1 MLPNPW
7 TEEDFDTRNVAVQT
21 ILVAV
26 KDAQDT
32 PPVFQS
38 LPPVVRVS
46 DSLPLGGSVF
56 QVHAEDGDFGNQR
69 NITYSFVPESQ
80 GVTYFNIHSR
90 TGMITLASSTE
101 LFREAYSTTGPF
113 VLSVQATEVESD
125 LVPGLPASSRATLA
139 VVLVN
144 TENKPPR
151 FLSRRYVGSVEEN
164 SPGLTPI
171 LWEGAEAPRVV
182 DDDQVKNIRAF

>member
-1 MLPNPW
+1 NPW

-80 GVTYFNIHSR
+80 GVTYFNINSR

-113 VLSVQATEVESD
+113 VLSVQV
-125 LVPGLPASSRATLA
+125 GY
-139 VVLVN
+139 
-144 TENKPPR
+144 
-151 FLSRRYVGSVEEN
+151 LS
-164 SPGLTPI
+164 
-171 LWEGAEAPRVV
+171 
-182 DDDQVKNIRAF
+182 